1 MRSHSLV
8 LVIASL
14 ILPISARA
22 QDELLN
28 ELDQQTTPTVAYTY
42 ATFKSTRVVTLHS
55 VENMQAKQLDFRIS
69 HRFGRINE
77 GFPQFFGLDQS
88 TIRLGLEYGL
98 TDWLMAGIGRSSYE
112 KTFDGFLKMK
122 LLRQSSGSK
131 NVPVT
136 VSLLSSLTV
145 NGMKDPIP
153 GETYYFSNRLAY
165 AFQMLVARKFTEN
178 FSLQLSPSFVHR
190 NLVKTALDPN
200 DLFSLGSG
208 FRYKITKR
216 ISFNAEYYYVLQPF
230 WNLKD
235 FSNVNPFSIGF
246 DIETGGHVFQ
256 LHLTNALG
264 MTEKAYLGQTTGHWK
279 HGDIHFGFN
288 ISRVFSFKK

>member
-200 DLFSLGSG
+200 DLFLLVPGFGTKLPSAFLLMPSIIMCFSPSG
-208 FRYKITKR
+208 ILR
-216 ISFNAEYYYVLQPF
+216 ISPM
-230 WNLKD
+230 
-235 FSNVNPFSIGF
+235 SILFPLG
-246 DIETGGHVFQ
+246 
-256 LHLTNALG
+256 LTSKPAD
-264 MTEKAYLGQTTGHWK
+264 M
-279 HGDIHFGFN
+279 F
-288 ISRVFSFKK
+288 FSFT